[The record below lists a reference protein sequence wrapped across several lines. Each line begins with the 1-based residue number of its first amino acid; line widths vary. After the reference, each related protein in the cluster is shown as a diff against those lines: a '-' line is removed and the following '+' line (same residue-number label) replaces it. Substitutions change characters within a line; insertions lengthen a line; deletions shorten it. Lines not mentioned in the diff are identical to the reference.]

1 MPNKNYKLSAEFYDL
16 LHKNEVE
23 SLAKKLVSH
32 LYPYGIPEGSDIL
45 DLGCGTG
52 TLLDNIYSAKSLF
65 LGIDL
70 APEMID
76 IARKNHQHIEFIAM
90 DMCAVDLKR
99 SFDLILC
106 TNDAINYLIPES
118 RGLLFELIAKHLKS
132 NGVCY
137 IDFDTETDIV
147 DCWDGQASH
156 SEGIGWQVTR
166 SSFYDTVEKVG
177 TERQDWEVFEQG
189 ELKKI
194 TEIHKLYP
202 LSPREV
208 TELAEKSGMSV
219 EYFIEPSQF
228 LRLENLFE
236 SYLRLGC
243 LLRI

>member
-1 MPNKNYKLSAEFYDL
+1 MPNKNYKLSAEFYDS
-16 LHKNEVE
+16 LHKDEVE
-23 SLAKKLVSH
+23 NLAKQLVSH

-52 TLLDNIYSAKSLF
+52 TLLKNIYSAESRF

-76 IARKNHQHIEFIAM
+76 VAIKKHRHIEFIAM
-90 DMCAVDLKR
+90 DMCAVNLKR

-106 TNDAINYLIPES
+106 TNDVINYLTPES
-118 RGLLFELIAKHLKS
+118 RVLLFELIAKHLKS

-147 DCWDGQASH
+147 DCWDGQTSY

-166 SSFYDTVEKVG
+166 SSFYDTLEKIG

-194 TEIHKLYP
+194 TEVHKLYP
-202 LSPREV
+202 LSPSEIN
-208 TELAEKSGMSV
+208 ELAEKSGMSV
-219 EYFIEPSQF
+219 EYFIEPSEF
-228 LRLENLFE
+228 MRLENSFE

>member
-52 TLLDNIYSAKSLF
+52 TLLENIYSAKSRF

-76 IARKNHQHIEFIAM
+76 IAIKKYQHIEFIAM
-90 DMCAVDLKR
+90 DMCAVNLKR

-118 RGLLFELIAKHLKS
+118 RVLLFELIANHLKN
-132 NGVCY
+132 NGSCY

-147 DCWDGQASH
+147 GCWDGQISYN
-156 SEGIGWQVTR
+156 EGNGWQVTR
-166 SSFYDTVEKVG
+166 SSFYDAAKRIG
-177 TERQDWEVFEQG
+177 IERQNWIVIEDG

-194 TEIHKLYP
+194 TEIHNLYP
-202 LSPREV
+202 LSPKEV
-208 TELAEKSGMSV
+208 TELAEKFGMFV

-228 LRLENLFE
+228 IRLEDSFE